1 MWQSHDTEKT
11 REDGIEEMG
20 YRISLILML
29 VGILGGCE
37 TAFDPAT
44 GQTETR
50 LTLPFTSANAAASEE
65 QWRRCLQFRSESYC
79 RRNLPGGRP
88 IGASAGES
96 SAGGE
101 LLSRENDP

>member
-1 MWQSHDTEKT
+1 
-11 REDGIEEMG
+11 MG

-29 VGILGGCE
+29 VGILAACE
-37 TAFDPAT
+37 TVFDPAT

-50 LTLPFTSANAAASEE
+50 LTLPFTAANAAASEE

-79 RRNLPGGRP
+79 QRNLPGGRP
-88 IGASAGES
+88 IGASAGEP

-101 LLSRENDP
+101 LLSTESDP

>member
-1 MWQSHDTEKT
+1 MCGNRTDNEEP

-29 VGILGGCE
+29 IGILGGCE

-50 LTLPFTSANAAASEE
+50 LTLPFTNAAAAEE
-65 QWRRCLQFRSESYC
+65 QWRRCLQFRSES
-79 RRNLPGGRP
+79 
-88 IGASAGES
+88 
-96 SAGGE
+96 
-101 LLSRENDP
+101 

>member
-1 MWQSHDTEKT
+1 
-11 REDGIEEMG
+11 MG

-37 TAFDPAT
+37 TVFDPVT

-50 LTLPFTSANAAASEE
+50 LTLPFTAANAAAAEE

-79 RRNLPGGRP
+79 QRNLPGGRP
-88 IGASAGES
+88 IGASAGEPS
-96 SAGGE
+96 VAGE
-101 LLSRENDP
+101 SLSRENDP